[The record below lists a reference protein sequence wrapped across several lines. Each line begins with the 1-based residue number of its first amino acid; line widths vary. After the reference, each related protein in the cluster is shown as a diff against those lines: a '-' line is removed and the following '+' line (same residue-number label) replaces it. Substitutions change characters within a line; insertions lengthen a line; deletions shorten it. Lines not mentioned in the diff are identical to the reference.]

1 MKFIT
6 LTYTNERTVIEY
18 FINCDKIHLIANHG
32 GLYTWVNLG
41 DSEAEFKVDQT
52 PQEILEL
59 IQGGN
64 NEQH

>member
-18 FINCDKIHLIANHG
+18 IVNCDKISFISKHG
-32 GLYTWVNLG
+32 DNTWVNVG
-41 DSEAEFKVDQT
+41 DSENEFKVNQT

-64 NEQH
+64 K

>member
-1 MKFIT
+1 MKFIK
-6 LTYTNERTVIEY
+6 LTYKNERAVIEY

-32 GLYTWVNLG
+32 TPYTWVNLG
-41 DSEAEFKVDQT
+41 DPEAEFKVDQT

-64 NEQH
+64 NEQQ

>member
-6 LTYTNERTVIEY
+6 LTHTNEHGVIEY
-18 FINCDKIHLIANHG
+18 TINSDKIHFISKYG
-32 GLYTWVNLG
+32 DITWVNLG
-41 DSEAEFKVDQT
+41 ESELEFKVDQT

-64 NEQH
+64 K